1 MLARLADAE
10 GVRRKGLETPGL
22 LVDSEAMS
30 RSRQD
35 RIFLYWARP
44 AASFLAL
51 LVFGAL
57 ELTTGDVGATFLG
70 ILALSLVAAG
80 WYALA
85 ASRFPVARVLPVA
98 LTIDTLLLAAMSAAL
113 QRPNLVGIGYFWPIA
128 LSAFLLGPRA
138 TAFFTALGAGLA
150 IVVPQAG
157 GYAPDAVTVATNV
170 VLVVVIGGVLALLSR
185 NARRAEAQLA
195 RERANDAAALRM
207 AERVRSSLTLAD
219 VLEAA
224 VAEIGQAVRASRCV
238 IRLAPRP
245 DGSMPLYQWFAPGM
259 PRISFATPPA
269 PAMRVFE
276 TAEPLVVE
284 DVRQADDETREFAS
298 AVHVR
303 SLLVQPVTWHGRVVA
318 IVSVGDTRPRDWRDD
333 ALALLARVVPQLGAA
348 LAQAQL
354 FEQQQEALERLQE
367 VTRLREELVAN
378 VSHELRTPLTSTIGF
393 LQTLERTDIELD
405 EDERERFVAIARA
418 EAERLAVLVNDLLEL
433 ARLERRAVPL
443 KPTPVD
449 VGELVRRTARGLYL
463 PPGRTVQLDVPDDLV
478 AYADGDRLLQVL
490 YNLFSNA
497 LQHGE
502 GTIVIT
508 GARDSDRV
516 TLEVSDDGPGVP
528 REWVG
533 DLFVP
538 FAGSGETHG
547 TGLGLA
553 IARGIMEAHGGS
565 LTYRPRRNGRHHA
578 FIVALPRAD
587 AAA

>member
-1 MLARLADAE
+1 MRVL
-10 GVRRKGLETPGL
+10 P
-22 LVDSEAMS
+22 VDTESMS
-30 RSRQD
+30 QRRQD

-44 AASFLAL
+44 AASLLAL
-51 LVFGAL
+51 VVFGAL
-57 ELTTGDVGATFLG
+57 ELTTGDVGATFLA

-98 LTIDTLLLAAMSAAL
+98 LTTDTLLLAAMSAAL

-138 TAFFTALGAGLA
+138 TAFFTALGATLA
-150 IVVPQAG
+150 IAVPQAG
-157 GYAPDAVTVATNV
+157 GYAPDAVTVAANV
-170 VLVVVIGGVLALLSR
+170 VLVVAIGGVLSLLSR

-195 RERANDAAALRM
+195 RERANDATALRM
-207 AERVRSSLTLAD
+207 AERVRSSLALAD

-224 VAEIGQAVRASRCV
+224 VAEIGVAVHASRCV

-259 PRISFATPPA
+259 PHISFATPPA

-276 TAEPLVVE
+276 TAKPLVVE
-284 DVRQADDETREFAS
+284 DARQADDETREFAS

-318 IVSVGDTRPRDWRDD
+318 IVSIGDTRPRDWRDG
-333 ALALLARVVPQLGAA
+333 ALPLLVRVVPQLGAA
-348 LAQAQL
+348 LAQAEF

-393 LQTLERTDIELD
+393 LQTLERTDVALD
-405 EDERERFVAIARA
+405 EDERRRFVAIARA

-443 KPTPVD
+443 NPAPVA
-449 VGELVRRTARGLYL
+449 VGEVARRALRGMYL
-463 PPGRTVQLDVPDDLV
+463 PPGRTVELAVPDDLL
-478 AYADGDRLLQVL
+478 AHADRDRLLQVL
-490 YNLFSNA
+490 YNLLSNA

-502 GTIVIT
+502 GTIAVS
-508 GARDSDRV
+508 GGRDTDRI
-516 TLEVSDDGPGVP
+516 TLEVTDEGPGVP
-528 REWVG
+528 RERVG

-538 FAGSGETHG
+538 FARSSEAHG

-578 FIVALPRAD
+578 FVVSLPRAE